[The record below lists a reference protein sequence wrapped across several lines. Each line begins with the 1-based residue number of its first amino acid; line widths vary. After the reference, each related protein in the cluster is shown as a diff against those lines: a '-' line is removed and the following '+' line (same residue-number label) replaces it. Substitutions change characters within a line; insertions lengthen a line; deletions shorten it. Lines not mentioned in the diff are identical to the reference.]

1 MKGDPEEASKQA
13 VMAKSIRSKVK
24 KRNRT
29 EMRKNVGDP
38 HQRKLQARCTAKIQ
52 KAVAF
57 SAGVC
62 VCVCVCDHVHALY
75 YLGKAHRCVFGKMC
89 ASKARP

>member
-1 MKGDPEEASKQA
+1 
-13 VMAKSIRSKVK
+13 MAKSIRSKVK

-52 KAVAF
+52 KSVAF
-57 SAGVC
+57 SAGV
-62 VCVCVCDHVHALY
+62 VRNGLVWGGLRWRA
-75 YLGKAHRCVFGKMC
+75 GKGV
-89 ASKARP
+89 ARAVSGSIVGDGISPPVQG